1 MKIGR
6 IIIRIVDNGISI
18 MITMVFVICLL
29 FGAYSIW
36 DLWNID
42 EHADKKIYKA
52 YCPGEDEDLPFEQL
66 KSMNPDVFGW
76 VQIKGTGI
84 DYPLVQGTDN
94 HHYVNTD
101 AKGDFAL
108 SGSIF
113 LDYRN
118 QKDFSDV
125 SSIIYGHHMKSGKMF
140 GDLEKFCGK
149 SYFKKHKTG
158 RIYYNE
164 RWHKMK
170 VAAFLR
176 VDAHDPVIYDPT
188 VSEAEKEAYLAYIE
202 KQAKYVRQVEFS
214 NAGHIIVFS
223 TCMSDGTDGRYVLV
237 GVIEEKREG

>member
-1 MKIGR
+1 MKKGR

-18 MITMVFVICLL
+18 MTTMIFVMCLL

-36 DLWNID
+36 DSWNID
-42 EHADKKIYKA
+42 RHADKKIYKL

-76 VQIKGTGI
+76 IQIKGTGI
-84 DYPLVQGTDN
+84 DYPLVHGTDN

-101 AKGDFAL
+101 TEGKFAL

-125 SSIIYGHHMKSGKMF
+125 NSIIYGHHMKSGKMF
-140 GDLEKFCGK
+140 GDLEKFCRK
-149 SYFKKHKTG
+149 AYFKKHKTG
-158 RIYYNE
+158 RIYYND

-170 VAAFLR
+170 FVAFLR
-176 VDAHDPVIYDPT
+176 VNAHDPVIYNPA
-188 VSEAEKEAYLAYIE
+188 VSEVEKESYTAYIE
-202 KQAKYVRQVEFS
+202 KRAKYVRPKLLKKS
-214 NAGHIIVFS
+214 GNIVVLS
-223 TCMSDGTDGRYVLV
+223 TCMSDGTDGRYVL
-237 GVIEEKREG
+237 IAIITED